1 MLARGLF
8 SSAFTIANSLL
19 KKCIIIRMEIL
30 DGRLKFFLYLMT
42 LTVLILIGGLYF
54 CQIYQ
59 GDKYIRLAHNNRLRM
74 IRSSAPR
81 GEIFD
86 RNGVPLAVNDTTFC
100 IMGYPL
106 DLNTTA
112 KLERLSKILKRH
124 GIPMTVAD
132 LEKTIKQQRLA
143 PYRVM
148 RIVPNLTMTQMA
160 EIVAD
165 YEFPR
170 ELFPLNVWRRTYP
183 AGNVAA
189 NILGYVGEISERELE
204 SRSEEGY
211 IGGDL
216 IGKSGIERSYE
227 NILRGSPGQQSLEV
241 DARGRKVRIID
252 ESPAVKGED
261 LHLTLDMGAQKLA
274 VELLKDYKGALLA
287 LDIKTGAVLAIASSP
302 VYDNN
307 PLTWGVSGRE
317 WKEIITNP
325 DRPMLDRAIAG
336 VYPPA
341 STFKAFMSIA
351 ALEENMINSSTMF
364 ACRGGLRLGSHT
376 FKCWKH
382 SGHGSL
388 NVVGALQHSCDVF
401 YYQVGLRSGIERLI
415 KWGRKFHLGEPT
427 GIDLPGEAGGN
438 IAGPDWKYR
447 RFKTSWVN
455 GDTVNYSIGQ
465 GYVLMTPIQ
474 IARVYAAIANGGKLV
489 TPHLNQKGYKPPED
503 IGLDQSKLAIVQKGL
518 DYVVSRGT
526 GSRAGRFGIKVAGK
540 TGTAQNSHGDDHA
553 LFAGY
558 APADDPKY
566 VAVAV
571 VEAGKH
577 GSSVAAP
584 LVGELL
590 AHLLSH

>member
-1 MLARGLF
+1 
-8 SSAFTIANSLL
+8 
-19 KKCIIIRMEIL
+19 MEIL
-30 DGRLKFFLYLMT
+30 DSRLKLFMYLMT
-42 LTVLILIGGLYF
+42 LSVCVLIGGLYF

-59 GDKYIRLAHNNRLRM
+59 GDRYIAHNNRLRM
-74 IRSSAPR
+74 IRSAAPR

-106 DLNTTA
+106 DLNTPE
-112 KLERLSKILKRH
+112 KVSNLSKILKRH
-124 GIPMTVAD
+124 GIPMEISD
-132 LEKTIKQQRLA
+132 LEKTIKQQRSA

-148 RIVPNLTMTQMA
+148 KIVPNLTMTQMA
-160 EIVAD
+160 ELVAD
-165 YEFPR
+165 YEFPH
-170 ELFPLNVWRRTYP
+170 ELFPLSVWRRTYP
-183 AGNVAA
+183 AGSTAA
-189 NILGYVGEISERELE
+189 NILGYVSEISEKELE
-204 SRSEEGY
+204 ARAEEGY
-211 IGGDL
+211 MGGDL
-216 IGKSGIERSYE
+216 IGKSGIERAYE
-227 NILRGSPGQQSLEV
+227 NILRGSPGQEALEV
-241 DARGRKVRIID
+241 DARGRKVRTLD
-252 ESPAVKGED
+252 SNPAVKGENIT
-261 LHLTLDMGAQKLA
+261 LTLDMGAQKLA
-274 VELLKDYKGALLA
+274 VELLKNNKGALLA
-287 LDIKTGAVLAIASSP
+287 MDVHTGAVLAMASSP

-317 WKEIITNP
+317 WNSIMNNP

-351 ALEENMINSSTMF
+351 ALEENVINTSTMIS
-364 ACRGGLRLGSHT
+364 CRGGLRMGSHL

-388 NVVGALQHSCDVF
+388 NVLGALQHSCDVYF
-401 YYQVGLRSGIERLI
+401 YQVGLRAGIDKLI
-415 KWGRKFHLGEPT
+415 KWGRKLRLGEPT
-427 GIDLPGEAGGN
+427 GIDLPGESGGN
-438 IAGPDWKYR
+438 IAGPEWKMR
-447 RFKTSWVN
+447 RFKAQWAA

-465 GYVLMTPIQ
+465 GYVLMTPLQ

-489 TPHLNQKGYKPPED
+489 TPHLNQKGYKTPEN
-503 IGLDQSKLAIVQKGL
+503 IGINPDKLAIVQKGL
-518 DYVVSRGT
+518 GYVVSRGT
-526 GSRAGRFGIKVAGK
+526 GSRAGRFGISIAGK

-558 APADDPKY
+558 APAENPKY

-571 VEAGKH
+571 VEGGKH

-584 LVGELL
+584 LVGQLL